1 MLSYFQIKN
10 YQKMVKIA
18 LVDDHIL
25 FRRGLSVIINSFE
38 DFKIV
43 FEANNGKELR
53 NLLSPLNL
61 PSIILLDITMPE
73 MNGYETARWLF
84 THYPSIK
91 VLALSML
98 NDEKSIIKMLRN
110 GAKGYI
116 LKDSEPM
123 ELYKALNSLVE
134 KGVYLNDIMCSNI
147 VHSMNNQFNEDQ
159 ETFCKKISLSDREL
173 EFVKRV
179 CSDLSYKQI
188 ADEMYLSPRTI
199 DGYRDTVFQKLQVS
213 TRIGLVM
220 YAIKNEY
227 VTI

>member
-1 MLSYFQIKN
+1 
-10 YQKMVKIA
+10 
-18 LVDDHIL
+18 
-25 FRRGLSVIINSFE
+25 
-38 DFKIV
+38 
-43 FEANNGKELR
+43 
-53 NLLSPLNL
+53 
-61 PSIILLDITMPE
+61 
-73 MNGYETARWLF
+73 
-84 THYPSIK
+84 
-91 VLALSML
+91 
-98 NDEKSIIKMLRN
+98 
-110 GAKGYI
+110 
-116 LKDSEPM
+116 
-123 ELYKALNSLVE
+123 
-134 KGVYLNDIMCSNI
+134 
-147 VHSMNNQFNEDQ
+147 MNNQFNEDQ